1 MTDSGQPSDGGGRA
15 VPPVVGLDAGERAP
29 SAPAPPAEI
38 IDAPAVVAVVVACN
52 PDEHFAETLASLGE
66 QDYQNLSVL
75 VVDAG
80 SDEPIADRVADVLP
94 EAYLHRLAGDPGF
107 SVAANQSIE
116 LVSGSPFLLFCHDDV
131 ALAPDCVSELMS
143 ELYRANAGIA
153 GPKLVSWDDDRR
165 LLQLGLGSDRF
176 GVTTD
181 LVERGEFDQD
191 QYDAVRD
198 VFVVPGGVQL
208 IRADLFAALG
218 GFDPTIK
225 TMGEDLDL
233 CWRAHAAGARVLAV
247 PSAKARH
254 RESMSERITPGER
267 RRLLTR
273 HRLRTVL
280 ATATSRRSL
289 VNVALA
295 FLLILIESFYSVL
308 AGRRGQARDVLGAI
322 PWNLTRLDDLRR
334 KRRQLR
340 RVRTVSDQ
348 DITRRQVGGSARLAA
363 FSRGQ
368 FSAGQDRFSLMWGSV
383 RSSFRGEDSG
393 NIRDATVIGSILAVL
408 LLFGSRHL
416 LTRGVAPVGQIPD
429 VPGSVVLL
437 REWLGGWRSVGTG
450 GPGNAP
456 TALLLLGLLRAM
468 FFWAPG
474 LFDTLLVVGPV
485 FIGPIGVYRLARP
498 LASPRTGAVGALV
511 YACNPLM
518 VSAMSAARWEAL
530 VIMSAAPFLMAALL
544 RVGGQAPFGP
554 IGGAA
559 GPSVADRNLPVRLL
573 RFGFL
578 VAMVAAFAPAVIP
591 VAVLMALLTAL
602 VGLVLGRGGDPR
614 QVAGASLLAL
624 VAPVALH
631 GPWSFDVLRGLSWG
645 WLIGPRSPETEFT
658 SLLELLQFAP
668 GAPPARMLALG
679 VVVAAALAFLV
690 VRDELLHLVVIGWTL
705 SVAFVGLVWADRRGW
720 VPIELPIPEIML
732 VPAAIGLSLAIMAGV
747 RSLEQRLIGVEG
759 RPRLPRLGALVGGVA
774 VLALLLTGLLSSLSG
789 LWEVPTQSFS
799 SSTTF
804 LVRQQ
809 QADEESRSFAGR
821 VLWIGDASVLPLDVN
836 RSATG
841 IQYAVSDG
849 GRPDVRGRWLT
860 APVGST
866 DGIGAQLDLARQGEV
881 VRLGRLLAP
890 YGIDNVVVVRQL
902 APAPYTG
909 PLVEPGPGV
918 LRSLSQQLDLE
929 RVPGVPNLVVF
940 RNISSA
946 GLAPQLPNPEAAL
959 ARTPVEQLDVD
970 LSGESTFVLNTR
982 PGQWVVTM
990 PEDASVLLGLY
1001 RFGLGAE
1008 GVRTELSAG
1017 FDDLAVLPAGPAG
1030 EVLIEYTP
1038 RWRRQLGLVG
1048 QFLLVAVGGILA
1060 QTRREG
1066 AR

>member
-1 MTDSGQPSDGGGRA
+1 MTDSGQPSNGGGRA
-15 VPPVVGLDAGERAP
+15 APPIVGIDAGERGP
-29 SAPAPPAEI
+29 SAPAPPADFV
-38 IDAPAVVAVVVACN
+38 DAPAVVAVVVACN
-52 PDEHFAETLASLGE
+52 PGEHFAETLASLGE

-80 SDEPIADRVADVLP
+80 SDEPIADRVAEVLP
-94 EAYLHRLAGDPGF
+94 DAYLHRLAGDPGF

-131 ALAPDCVSELMS
+131 ALEPDCVSELMS

-153 GPKLVSWDDDRR
+153 GPKLVAWDDDRR
-165 LLQLGLGSDRF
+165 LLQIGLGSDRF

-208 IRADLFAALG
+208 VRADLFAALG

-254 RESMSERITPGER
+254 RESMTERITPGER

-280 ATATSRRSL
+280 ATASGRRSII
-289 VNVALA
+289 NVGLA
-295 FLLILIESFYSVL
+295 VLLIVLESLYSLL

-334 KRRQLR
+334 KRRQLKR
-340 RVRTVSDQ
+340 IRTVPDQ
-348 DITRRQVGGSARLAA
+348 AIAQRQMGGSARLSA

-368 FSAGQDRFSLMWGSV
+368 FSAGQDRFSIMWGTV

-393 NIRDATVIGSILAVL
+393 NVRDATVIGSVLAVL

-437 REWLGGWRSVGTG
+437 REWLGGWRTVGTG

-456 TALLLLGLLRAM
+456 TALLLLGLVRAL
-468 FFWAPG
+468 FFWGPG
-474 LFDTLLVVGPV
+474 LFNTLLVVGPI
-485 FIGPIGVYRLARP
+485 FLGPIGAYRLARP
-498 LASPRTGAVGALV
+498 LASPRAGAVAALV
-511 YACNPLM
+511 YACNPVS
-518 VSAMSAARWEAL
+518 VSAMSAGRWEAL
-530 VIMSAAPFLMAALL
+530 VVLAAAPFLVGVLL

-554 IGGAA
+554 IGGRA

-578 VAMVAAFAPAVIP
+578 VAVVAAFAPSVIV
-591 VAVLMALLTAL
+591 VAVVMALAL
-602 VGLVLGRGGDPR
+602 AAMAAALGRGGDPR
-614 QVAGASLLAL
+614 HLLGAGAVAV

-631 GPWSFDVLRGLSWG
+631 GPWSFDVLQGLSWR
-645 WLIGPRSPETEFT
+645 WLVGPPSPETDVT

-668 GAPPARMLALG
+668 GGPPARTLALG
-679 VVVAAALAFLV
+679 LVVAAALAFLV
-690 VRDELLHLVVIGWTL
+690 VRDDLLFVAAGGWMLAVV
-705 SVAFVGLVWADRRGW
+705 FMGLIWADLRGW
-720 VPIELPIPEIML
+720 VPMSLPAPEIML
-732 VPAAIGLSLAIMAGV
+732 APAAIGLTLAVMAGV
-747 RSLEQRLIGVEG
+747 RSLETRLVGAER
-759 RPRLPRLGALVGGVA
+759 RPRLPRLAALVGGLA
-774 VLALLLTGLLSSLSG
+774 VGAMLITGLLSSLSG
-789 LWEVPTQSFS
+789 QWESPSQSFA
-799 SSTTF
+799 SSTAF
-804 LVRQQ
+804 LVTRQQ
-809 QADEESRSFAGR
+809 STESSTFGGR
-821 VLWIGDASVLPLDVN
+821 VLWIGDSSVLPLDAYV
-836 RSATG
+836 SETG

-849 GRPDVRGRWLT
+849 PRPDVRGRWISE
-860 APVGST
+860 PVGAT

-890 YGIDNVVVVRQL
+890 YGIDNVVLMPQL
-902 APAPYTG
+902 APAPYRG
-909 PLVEPGPGV
+909 PQVDPGAGV
-918 LRSLSQQLDLE
+918 LRALSQQLDLE

-940 RNISSA
+940 HNTSSA
-946 GLAPQLPNPEAAL
+946 GLAPRLPNAEAAL
-959 ARTPVEQLDVD
+959 AATPVDQIDVD
-970 LSGESTFVLNTR
+970 LAQESVFILNNR
-982 PGQWVVTM
+982 PGQWIITM
-990 PEDASVLLGLY
+990 PEDAPVLLGLDRY
-1001 RFGLGAE
+1001 GLAAS
-1008 GVRTELSAG
+1008 GVRTELSTG
-1017 FDDLAVLPAGPAG
+1017 FDELAVLPAGPAG
-1030 EVLIEYTP
+1030 EVFVEYTP
-1038 RWRRQLGLVG
+1038 RLRRQFALIG